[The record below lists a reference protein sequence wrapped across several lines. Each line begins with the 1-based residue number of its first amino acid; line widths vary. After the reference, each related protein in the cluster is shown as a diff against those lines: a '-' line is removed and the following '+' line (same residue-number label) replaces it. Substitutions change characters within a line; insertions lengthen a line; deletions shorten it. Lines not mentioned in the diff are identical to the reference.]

1 MALFQFLLTTKDPYL
16 CRLHASEAGDH
27 RVRPSRPTFISLT
40 LSQEAST
47 FSLLPLHNKQSL
59 LLLPPR
65 RLSVVSDAATIVVD
79 RRLADNHQRR
89 SNLTP
94 SPLIRPGA
102 TSRNRRLRPATAF
115 SQADLGEWS
124 PQRRQTLATTT
135 AAVVCSTAANTAA
148 KTSSQDRLQRPPLLT
163 ASLDFLMTPPPSSSS
178 FSSSPSS
185 SSTSVTNQRVGR
197 TICRHCGGRVKRSLR
212 AQRISLPPIGVA
224 GDVIK
229 PPRWLSCSCGQLA
242 AKQSPAVS
250 LCYEAERLTRSV
262 SFPGRLSALP
272 PAQESPSTAV

>member
-1 MALFQFLLTTKDPYL
+1 M

-94 SPLIRPGA
+94 SPLIRRPS
-102 TSRNRRLRPATAF
+102 TSRRLRPATAF

-135 AAVVCSTAANTAA
+135 AHAVVCSTAVKPAA
-148 KTSSQDRLQRPPLLT
+148 TTSSQDRLRQPPLLT

-185 SSTSVTNQRVGR
+185 SRSSSSVTNQRVGR

-212 AQRISLPPIGVA
+212 AQRTSLPPIGVTC
-224 GDVIK
+224 DVTR

-250 LCYEAERLTRSV
+250 LSYEAERLTRSV

-272 PAQESPSTAV
+272 PGHESPSTAV

>member
-1 MALFQFLLTTKDPYL
+1 M

-65 RLSVVSDAATIVVD
+65 RLSVVSDAVTIVVD

-94 SPLIRPGA
+94 SPLIRPGG
-102 TSRNRRLRPATAF
+102 TSRRLRPATAF

-185 SSTSVTNQRVGR
+185 SSTSVTNQRGGR
-197 TICRHCGGRVKRSLR
+197 TVCRHCGGRVKRSLR
-212 AQRISLPPIGVA
+212 AQRTSLPPIGVA
-224 GDVIK
+224 GDVTR

-242 AKQSPAVS
+242 AKQSQAVS

-262 SFPGRLSALP
+262 SFPGRLSSLP

>member
-1 MALFQFLLTTKDPYL
+1 M
-16 CRLHASEAGDH
+16 
-27 RVRPSRPTFISLT
+27 RPSRPTFISLT

-79 RRLADNHQRR
+79 RRLADNNQRR

-94 SPLIRPGA
+94 SPLIRPEA
-102 TSRNRRLRPATAF
+102 TSRRRLRPATAF

-135 AAVVCSTAANTAA
+135 AHAVVCSTAVKTAA
-148 KTSSQDRLQRPPLLT
+148 TTSSQDRLRQPPQLT

-185 SSTSVTNQRVGR
+185 SPSSSSVTNQRAGR

-212 AQRISLPPIGVA
+212 AQRTSLPPIG
-224 GDVIK
+224 DVTK

-250 LCYEAERLTRSV
+250 LSYEAERLTRSV

>member
-1 MALFQFLLTTKDPYL
+1 
-16 CRLHASEAGDH
+16 
-27 RVRPSRPTFISLT
+27 VRPSRPTFISLT

-94 SPLIRPGA
+94 SPLIRRPS
-102 TSRNRRLRPATAF
+102 TSRRLRPATAF

-135 AAVVCSTAANTAA
+135 AHAVVCSTAANTAA

-185 SSTSVTNQRVGR
+185 SSTSVTNQHVGR

-212 AQRISLPPIGVA
+212 AQRTSLPPIGVA
-224 GDVIK
+224 GDVTR

-272 PAQESPSTAV
+272 PGQESPSTAV